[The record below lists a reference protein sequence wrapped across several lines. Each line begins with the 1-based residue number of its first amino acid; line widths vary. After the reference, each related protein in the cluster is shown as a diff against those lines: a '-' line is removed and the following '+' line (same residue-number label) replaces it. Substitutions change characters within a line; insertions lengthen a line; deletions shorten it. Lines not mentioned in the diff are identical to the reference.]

1 MNTGFLR
8 TLSLIG
14 SRIMDSHRRSRTRAA
29 LDQLSDRQLAD
40 IGINRF
46 DIPRV
51 SIFGHR
57 R

>member
-1 MNTGFLR
+1 MNTGFLHS
-8 TLSLIG
+8 LSRLG
-14 SRIMDSHRRSRTRAA
+14 SRIVESHRRSRTRAA
-29 LDQLSDRQLAD
+29 LEQLSDRQLAD

-51 SIFGHR
+51 SVFGYR